1 MVEAVVV
8 DTSVNEI
15 MKKWI
20 NNNIA
25 KDEQTSYISRI
36 DNSEDRNTNE
46 AILVETVRTTET
58 EQLGKQLTTQR

>member
-1 MVEAVVV
+1 MVEVVVV

-15 MKKWI
+15 MKNRM

-58 EQLGKQLTTQR
+58 EQLGKKFTTQR

>member
-15 MKKWI
+15 MKKRI

-36 DNSEDRNTNE
+36 DNSEGRNTNE